1 MTLQN
6 HIHLSDAL
14 GSAPESAPDLTWK
27 VLEHTMTPLVSI
39 NIEFSR
45 TMHLRE
51 QVFKSAGLPVV
62 LMGYTLKLKIFNE
75 DPATT
80 ATALGELIAMAG
92 RRVYYVDVVH
102 PANGAS
108 HTAAVQTVLM
118 GKIDSLTPLDTMMR
132 YYEPTITLH
141 PVRS

>member
-6 HIHLSDAL
+6 HIHLSDTL

-27 VLEHTMTPLVSI
+27 VIEHTMTPLVSV

-51 QVFKSAGLPVV
+51 QVYKSSGLPVV
-62 LMGYTLKLKIFNE
+62 LRGYTLKLLIFNE
-75 DPATT
+75 DPEDT
-80 ATALGELIAMAG
+80 ADALEELIALVG
-92 RRVYYVDVVH
+92 RRVYYVDVNPPVD
-102 PANGAS
+102 GAS
-108 HTAAVQTVLM
+108 HTAAVKTVLM
-118 GKIDSLTPLDTMMR
+118 GKIDSLSPLDTQMR